1 MQHALF
7 RLRQRQQYEF
17 NSVVSFIV
25 FGEKKY
31 QKLKLTINK
40 KSRDVFHYCELQ
52 LHKKKFHKEHGR
64 FN

>member
-52 LHKKKFHKEHGR
+52 LHKK
-64 FN
+64 